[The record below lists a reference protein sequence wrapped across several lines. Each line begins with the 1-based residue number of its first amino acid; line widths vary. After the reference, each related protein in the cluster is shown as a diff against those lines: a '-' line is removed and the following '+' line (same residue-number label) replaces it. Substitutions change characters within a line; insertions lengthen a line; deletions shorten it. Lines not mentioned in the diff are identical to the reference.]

1 MHLPGIGAKKNPAT
15 EDDPRRGSPI
25 HEPEGKSV
33 IAAPQQM
40 VPASNPAYL
49 TCTHS

>member
-33 IAAPQQM
+33 MPRRNKWSRLQTL
-40 VPASNPAYL
+40 P
-49 TCTHS
+49 T